1 MIQQQLTQPDNFVD
15 TETTICNT
23 NVVPVDQKMLTTTC
37 TCPDCSNEVR
47 LRIFSGLFMQTNVCK
62 IFLFCR

>member
-23 NVVPVDQKMLTTTC
+23 NVVPVDQKMLATTC

-47 LRIFSGLFMQTNVCK
+47 
-62 IFLFCR
+62 